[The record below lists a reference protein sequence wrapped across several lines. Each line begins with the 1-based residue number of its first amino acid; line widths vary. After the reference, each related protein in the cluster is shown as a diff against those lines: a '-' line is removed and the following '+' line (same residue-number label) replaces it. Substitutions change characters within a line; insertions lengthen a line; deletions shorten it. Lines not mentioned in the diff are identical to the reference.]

1 MTKPTEEVVL
11 QWVDAA
17 PAEQHELREAAAEMW
32 RQGLLEFT
40 RGESGDLLMQ
50 ATKLGRSV
58 ARVEQQRDAPV
69 CSRCGKPSGVIE
81 EFMVLT
87 ATGSD
92 VVEWMHEDCFVALP
106 LVPKA

>member
-32 RQGLLEFT
+32 RKGCIKFT
-40 RGESGDLLMQ
+40 RGESGDFLMEL
-50 ATKLGRSV
+50 TTLGRSV
-58 ARVEQQRDAPV
+58 ARVERQRDAPV
-69 CSRCGKPSGVIE
+69 CSRCGKSSGVIKTY
-81 EFMVLT
+81 MVLT

-92 VVEWMHEDCFVALP
+92 
-106 LVPKA
+106 